1 MLARVKDGKVVSIIR
16 PGQLG
21 SLSKNNL
28 VGKVVPVVEEGG
40 SFNPVYQARLGPK
53 TVVES
58 DRVRLIYTVSSKE
71 TAVEDLQA
79 DLVQKV
85 NAIFS
90 RKADSVT
97 KQIPDQEISTWPQ
110 QKVEAEAR
118 ALDVASEAPLLTA
131 IATARG
137 LPVGE
142 LAARVLTKASAF
154 SAMVG
159 GLLGRK
165 QALEDLIELG
175 INVPELLSLEEELEK
190 DW

>member
-28 VGKVVPVVEEGG
+28 AGKVVPVVEEGG

>member
-1 MLARVKDGKVVSIIR
+1 MLVRIKDGKVVSIIR
-16 PGQLG
+16 PGQLDKV
-21 SLSKNNL
+21 SKNNL
-28 VGKVVPVVEEGG
+28 SSKVVPVVEEGG
-40 SFNPVYQARLGPK
+40 QYNPVYQ
-53 TVVES
+53 
-58 DRVRLIYTVSSKE
+58 DRVGPETIVEADKVRLLYTVSTKE
-71 TAVEDLQA
+71 TAVVDLQA
-79 DLVQKV
+79 HLVQRV
-85 NAIFS
+85 NEIFS
-90 RKADSVT
+90 RKAGSIT
-97 KQIPDQEISTWPQ
+97 SQIPNQEISTWPQ

-142 LAARVLTKASAF
+142 LASRVLTKASAF
-154 SAMVG
+154 SAIVG

-165 QALEDLIELG
+165 QVLEDLIELG